1 VTQPA
6 YSLLTACLQPA
17 YSLLTACLQPAHS
30 YYGQCSTQVPRAT
43 REATGTANKACSRA
57 SSCTCKAVLCLSTTR
72 LPHCDDARQMEK
84 CPPND
89 GKRYAFTRAIDLL
102 LADKQEIRKGAA
114 HMARLQIPPGTPGC
128 ASRGADSPRSPLR
141 QLAGPHAN
149 RSNILEHKAQESCPT
164 NHKQSFF
171 PE

>member
-1 VTQPA
+1 
-6 YSLLTACLQPA
+6 
-17 YSLLTACLQPAHS
+17 
-30 YYGQCSTQVPRAT
+30 
-43 REATGTANKACSRA
+43 
-57 SSCTCKAVLCLSTTR
+57 
-72 LPHCDDARQMEK
+72 MEK

-102 LADKQEIRKGAA
+102 LADKQEVRKGAA
-114 HMARLQIPPGTPGC
+114 HMARLQIPPSTLGC

-149 RSNILEHKAQESCPT
+149 RSNILERKAQESCPT

-171 PE
+171 SPSELSAEVHHEIRLPPSADIVGHAMEMSL